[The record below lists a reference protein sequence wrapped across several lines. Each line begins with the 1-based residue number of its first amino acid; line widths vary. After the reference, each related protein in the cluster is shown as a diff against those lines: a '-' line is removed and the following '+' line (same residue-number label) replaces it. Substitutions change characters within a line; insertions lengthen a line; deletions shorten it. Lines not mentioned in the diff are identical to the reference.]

1 MASNINYKHDYQT
14 YIQARLNTLYIY
26 IFRAENTLVMVK
38 STIFKGKIFGRSEVE
53 IKEYFKT
60 WKQNVEEKGYL
71 DP

>member
-1 MASNINYKHDYQT
+1 
-14 YIQARLNTLYIY
+14 
-26 IFRAENTLVMVK
+26 MVK